1 MVGSRL
7 RYCLKSQRLL
17 QLLQLLLQLGISAL
31 HLFQLLELDWNQEK
45 SIEIQWFITTFPVSV
60 VDPIINI

>member
-17 QLLQLLLQLGISAL
+17 QLLQLFLQLGISAL